1 MQKAPTPDEIA
12 APARERALAHIAR
25 AEARAVSIP
34 SGPGVKPRSLQCVG
48 VVGGGTMGVGICV
61 CLLTSGLPVTVVERD
76 SAALQRALGRARHLL
91 EGMYARERLDAVGLA
106 KALENLH
113 GAEDY
118 HALSDC
124 DLVIEA
130 IFEDMAAK
138 LEVFEALD
146 RVCRPGCIL
155 ATNTSFLDVNALAAR
170 VSRPQDVI
178 GLHFFSPAHVMKLLE
193 VVVPDQ
199 VAEDVVA
206 TGMWLAGR
214 LGKIPVRAGVCDGFI
229 GNRILANYKLA
240 GEYLV
245 EDGAS
250 PYQVDRAMRSYGFA
264 MGMYEVSDLAGGD
277 IGWATRRRRAPLRN
291 PRQRYVQFADRLC
304 ERGWFGQKSG
314 RGFYLYR
321 ADTRQGE
328 MDPEVLAIIDAERTR
343 AGIVPRTFD
352 DSEIQ
357 RRIRAAIVNEGCK
370 VLDEGIAARPLD
382 IDIVFANG
390 YGFPRWRGGP
400 MFDADHIGLPQI
412 LADLEDLS
420 AEDEYFWEPSPLLR
434 SLVATGTSIADLNE

>member
-1 MQKAPTPDEIA
+1 MQIALTADDIA
-12 APARERALAHIAR
+12 APTRERALAHLAQ
-25 AEARAVSIP
+25 AEARAVIIP
-34 SGPGVKPRSLQCVG
+34 SVQGVKPRPVQSVG

-61 CLLTSGLPVTVVERD
+61 SLLTSGLPVTMVERD
-76 SAALQRALGRARHLL
+76 SATLERALARVRILL
-91 EGMYARERLDAVGLA
+91 EGLHARARLDAAGLA
-106 KALENLH
+106 TALENLH
-113 GAEDY
+113 GADDCR
-118 HALSDC
+118 ALSRC
-124 DLVIEA
+124 DMVVEA

-138 LEVFEALD
+138 IEVFEALD
-146 RVCRPGCIL
+146 RACRPDCIL
-155 ATNTSFLDVNALAAR
+155 ATNTSFLDINALAAR
-170 VSRPQDVI
+170 VSRPRDVI

-206 TGMWLAGR
+206 TGIWLAGR

-250 PYQVDRAMRSYGFA
+250 PYLVDHAMRSYGFA

-277 IGWATRRRRAPLRN
+277 IGRATRRRRAPLRN
-291 PRQRYVQFADRLC
+291 PRQRYVEFPDRLC
-304 ERGWFGQKSG
+304 EQGWLGQKTG
-314 RGFYLYR
+314 RGFYLYQ
-321 ADTRQGE
+321 ADTRKGA
-328 MDPEVLAIIDAERTR
+328 MDPEVLAIIDAERKR

-357 RRIRAAIVNEGCK
+357 RRIRAAIVNEACK

-420 AEDEYFWEPSPLLR
+420 AEDDFFWEPSPFLR
-434 SLVATGTSIADLNE
+434 RLVATETSFADLNE